1 MRYRPTHPPEIFL
14 RLSPQNILLVRQG
27 HKKNESS
34 GHQMKSST
42 HTMHSGRQTLSRRKK
57 SLSKH
62 VVFQS
67 IFFFPLPRPL
77 SKISFDDPLFRSFYV
92 LNGPAKYF
100 EAKGEGIFQGNVWVH
115 NASDQNLQYTATEIL
130 V

>member
-1 MRYRPTHPPEIFL
+1 MVQTVVSRTIL
-14 RLSPQNILLVRQG
+14 AGDKTILLEKPLVLYR
-27 HKKNESS
+27 
-34 GHQMKSST
+34 
-42 HTMHSGRQTLSRRKK
+42 
-57 SLSKH
+57 
-62 VVFQS
+62 
-67 IFFFPLPRPL
+67 IFFSIRALADQSTWYQ
-77 SKISFDDPLFRSFYV
+77 SKVSFDDPLFRSFYV